1 MIAGKLKESKS
12 EITKKI
18 SSMGGSVVS
27 KCEKSVA
34 AVISTKGNI
43 SPDKAFFH
51 QKVLICFF
59 FSPRK
64 LMLWV
69 LVRSALPRCFWL
81 VPTAYV
87 FMEKYENCFMLMPLS
102 YITGASS

>member
-59 FSPRK
+59 F
-64 LMLWV
+64 LQ
-69 LVRSALPRCFWL
+69 
-81 VPTAYV
+81 
-87 FMEKYENCFMLMPLS
+87 ENLCCGYLLEAPCQ
-102 YITGASS
+102 GASG